1 MSFLLFFAYLGAK
14 FFCLLDSLAIP
25 PPAKSDRRTRSLYH
39 MTNHNSFLL
48 SLAASQFTIKVL
60 WVSVR
65 FLRLSSP
72 LFHHRQILRPHE
84 SPVAS
89 LQFLTTLWRHGSRG
103 HRPML
108 FTNHTCL
115 WSSILTVAS
124 VVARSSDLKGNFA
137 SYLRGWKWMAG
148 LEQQVF
154 VSTCVSATTFWS
166 HSVDLNFCFL
176 THL

>member
-1 MSFLLFFAYLGAK
+1 MSFLLFFAYLGTK

-84 SPVAS
+84 SPVAG
-89 LQFLTTLWRHGSRG
+89 LQFLQRSDDTVPEVTVRCYFQTTPVSGLRFLPSLLSLLDPQIWREISLLTCSLQY
-103 HRPML
+103 PL
-108 FTNHTCL
+108 F
-115 WSSILTVAS
+115 SP
-124 VVARSSDLKGNFA
+124 SDLDF
-137 SYLRGWKWMAG
+137 
-148 LEQQVF
+148 
-154 VSTCVSATTFWS
+154 
-166 HSVDLNFCFL
+166 
-176 THL
+176 